1 MVAGLEAATEVGLVG
16 TGNGNGLVAA
26 ALGRDGSVSIGYPKK
41 ARQRYRGHYDTRGR
55 NVA

>member
-1 MVAGLEAATEVGLVG
+1 MVAGIDSETEVGSIG

-41 ARQRYRGHYDTRGR
+41 ARQRYHGHYDTRGR
-55 NVA
+55 NGA